1 MRIKHN
7 GNIGINETDPY
18 YRLHM
23 VFTNTDTSLSGGGSG
38 NWGSDGIRI
47 ENTSTTVGSMSL
59 AHFRNYSADWH
70 IGSKYKSSDNSDF
83 VFMAESDEK
92 LRITSAGLIG
102 AGTDIVDDTPLNA
115 LHILDSVT
123 SIWNNTIT
131 KTSAVLRLE
140 THYNAQETR
149 AAGDYGSGIVF
160 NNLGGHSSNN
170 GQHADN
176 IHAWLGLRVIDTPAH
191 ERSAL
196 VFATNNE
203 TSTSNHDTGCTER
216 MVIMPDGNIG
226 INETDPDAKLEVN
239 VGSGTTAFEVRGSEG
254 QLFSV
259 TNSLSS
265 GSIFSVNDISGVPS
279 IDVDADGTIELAPF
293 GGTVD
298 VGGNLTVDAG
308 TNTTITVKCDDTG
321 AAGIRLYGDSQ
332 GTGYVEVGQSQ
343 HLWRRHVL

>member
-1 MRIKHN
+1 
-7 GNIGINETDPY
+7 
-18 YRLHM
+18 
-23 VFTNTDTSLSGGGSG
+23 
-38 NWGSDGIRI
+38 
-47 ENTSTTVGSMSL
+47 
-59 AHFRNYSADWH
+59 
-70 IGSKYKSSDNSDF
+70 
-83 VFMAESDEK
+83 
-92 LRITSAGLIG
+92 
-102 AGTDIVDDTPLNA
+102 
-115 LHILDSVT
+115 
-123 SIWNNTIT
+123 
-131 KTSAVLRLE
+131 
-140 THYNAQETR
+140 
-149 AAGDYGSGIVF
+149 
-160 NNLGGHSSNN
+160 
-170 GQHADN
+170 
-176 IHAWLGLRVIDTPAH
+176 
-191 ERSAL
+191 
-196 VFATNNE
+196 
-203 TSTSNHDTGCTER
+203 

-332 GTGYVEVGQSQ
+332 GTGYVEVGQSSTYGGGMSYNSDGNPAFASGESNDHITFYNLNAGNQ
-343 HLWRRHVL
+343 